1 MAFMRCCGPMPVSFI
16 ASAASRTGSLA
27 GYLRARQLAC
37 KIFSDCRSLGGEKH
51 MSALAESLSVIRK
64 PWQWIAVGGVV
75 LLIWAMIA
83 LPSLHQ
89 SIGSASR
96 QQQAYVPAAAGF
108 YSAREMKAGPL
119 AARSQADASK
129 VVSPYTTGGASVDRK
144 IIRTSSLEM
153 VVQHPA
159 ETAEKIN
166 ALVESM
172 GGYLVT
178 ADDGGPN
185 AMSGTL
191 TIRVPA
197 AKFEEA
203 RAQIRKLGLR
213 VENEKVDAQDVTRQ
227 YVDQD
232 ASIRNLRAEEAQY
245 LTILKQATTVKD
257 MMAVSEKLSE
267 VRGQIEQQEA
277 EFNALSR
284 QIETV
289 AIAISLRTESQAQ
302 VFGLNWRPGYQL
314 KLALHDGL
322 ESVANYATAMTT
334 ILFYLPAVLLWVGT
348 ILVAAFG
355 SWRIARWVGRR
366 WFGWK
371 ETTATMPS

>member
-1 MAFMRCCGPMPVSFI
+1 M
-16 ASAASRTGSLA
+16 
-27 GYLRARQLAC
+27 
-37 KIFSDCRSLGGEKH
+37 
-51 MSALAESLSVIRK
+51 
-64 PWQWIAVGGVV
+64 
-75 LLIWAMIA
+75 
-83 LPSLHQ
+83 
-89 SIGSASR
+89 
-96 QQQAYVPAAAGF
+96 
-108 YSAREMKAGPL
+108 
-119 AARSQADASK
+119 
-129 VVSPYTTGGASVDRK
+129 
-144 IIRTSSLEM
+144 
-153 VVQHPA
+153 QHPA

-302 VFGLNWRPGYQL
+302 VFGLNWRPSYQL